1 MKKWA
6 KAVVVVLILVVVFG
20 ALGGVAYYRYGEKLK
35 LLMGKKEEQLDLATP
50 VAVSTAKNDSI
61 TESLVLNGEVVSKME
76 VNIYSTVNGKIQ
88 KKMVEE
94 GDKVKED
101 DVLAYVDRSEAGL
114 TYVPTPV
121 ESTIDGIVKE
131 VFVDLGDY
139 ITPQVP
145 LFQIVD
151 MEEVEVVVNVPEKY
165 IAKIREGLFSE
176 IALVAYPERQF
187 YGRVKKISPA
197 LDPASRTLE
206 TRVLVQNKNYLVKPG
221 MYGEVRIVLRK
232 KENAIVIPISAVIE
246 RDGRN
251 VVFIEEDGL
260 AKQVEPVFDI
270 TEGDRISVSEGIEKE
285 QRVIVT
291 GQHNVST
298 GDKIIVTEVIE

>member
-1 MKKWA
+1 MKRWA

-35 LLMGKKEEQLDLATP
+35 LLAGKKEEQLDLATP
-50 VAVSTAKNDSI
+50 VAVSTAKTGNI
-61 TESLVLNGEVVSKME
+61 TEALILNGEVVPEME
-76 VNIYSTVNGKIQ
+76 VNIYSKVNGKIQ
-88 KKMVEE
+88 KTMVEE
-94 GDKVKED
+94 GDKVKKD
-101 DVLAYVDRSEAGL
+101 DVLAYVDRSEAGM
-114 TYVPTPV
+114 TYEPAPV

-151 MEEVEVVVNVPEKY
+151 IEEVEVVVHVPEKY
-165 IAKIREGLFSE
+165 IAKLRYGLFSE
-176 IALVAYPERQF
+176 ITLVAYPQRRF

-197 LDPASRTLE
+197 LDPASRTIE
-206 TRVLVQNKNYLVKPG
+206 TRVLVQNRNHVVKPG
-221 MYGEVRIVLRK
+221 MYGEVRMVLRR
-232 KENAIVIPISAVIE
+232 KENATIIPISAVIE

-270 TEGDRISVSEGIEKE
+270 TEGDRISVTEGIAEN
-285 QRVIVT
+285 QRVLVV

-298 GDKIIVTEVIE
+298 GDKITVTEVIE

>member
-101 DVLAYVDRSEAGL
+101 DVLAYVDRSEAGM

>member
-6 KAVVVVLILVVVFG
+6 KAFVVVLILVVVFG

-50 VAVSTAKNDSI
+50 VAVSAAKNGSI
-61 TESLVLNGEVVSKME
+61 TEALILNGEVVSKME

-94 GDKVKED
+94 GDEVKKD

-114 TYVPTPV
+114 TYELTPV

-131 VFVDLGDY
+131 VFIDLGDY

-165 IAKIREGLFSE
+165 IAKIRDGLFSE

-187 YGRVKKISPA
+187 YGRVQKISPA

-206 TRVLVQNKNYLVKPG
+206 ARVLVQNKNYLVKPG

-270 TEGDRISVSEGIEKE
+270 TEGDRISVTEGIEKE

-298 GDKIIVTEVIE
+298 GDKIIVMEVIE

>member
-131 VFVDLGDY
+131 VFIDLGDY

>member
-101 DVLAYVDRSEAGL
+101 DVLAYVDRSEAGM

-176 IALVAYPERQF
+176 IALVAYPERRF